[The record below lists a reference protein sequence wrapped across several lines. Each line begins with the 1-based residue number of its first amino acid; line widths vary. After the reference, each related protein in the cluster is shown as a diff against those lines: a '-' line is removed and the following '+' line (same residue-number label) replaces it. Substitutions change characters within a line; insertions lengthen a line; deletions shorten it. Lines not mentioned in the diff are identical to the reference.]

1 MLYNEISFYSY
12 MSGNNIGLIELE
24 KPVNINQYVNIA
36 QLPSSKEKPA
46 GDMVISGW
54 GGYKTI
60 EEHNRE
66 IFPDILLAGEVNV
79 ANDTKGNNSVK

>member
-1 MLYNEISFYSY
+1 

-36 QLPSSKEKPA
+36 KLPSSKVEPA
-46 GDMVISGW
+46 GEMVISGW

-60 EEHNRE
+60 DEHNRE
-66 IFPDILLAGEVNV
+66 IFSDILLAGEVDV
-79 ANDTKGNNSVK
+79 ANDTKGNKSVQ